1 MEWMDIEDKLWCIAI
16 VFIGVIGVLLLVM
29 AARG

>member
-1 MEWMDIEDKLWCIAI
+1 MNDEEDMLWYIA
-16 VFIGVIGVLLLVM
+16 FALIGVIGVLLLVM

>member
-1 MEWMDIEDKLWCIAI
+1 MEWMDKEDKLWCIAI
-16 VFIGVIGVLLLVM
+16 VLIGVIGILLLVI